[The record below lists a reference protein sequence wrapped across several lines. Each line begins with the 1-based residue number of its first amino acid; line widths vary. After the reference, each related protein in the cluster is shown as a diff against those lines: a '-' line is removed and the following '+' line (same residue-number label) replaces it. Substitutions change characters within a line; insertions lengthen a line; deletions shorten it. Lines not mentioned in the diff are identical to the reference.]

1 MIKTILKRVGF
12 LFLVIVMGVTGFCV
26 GYGVVFAH
34 IIPGWDRPFDPPNYY
49 DPDRI
54 SWADTNNPSFFFR
67 DLGWQGGKVYDHSR
81 DIQSAYEK
89 ENILG
94 WLKLLLENMALQ
106 LKNHKPLDG
115 TILHDIA
122 VKLQETQQNTKN
134 LDQSDTA
141 AKLLQSTIL
150 RDMNRYD
157 DDTNDYDPKEQA
169 KAIGDTYASY
179 ANAAADSQKDAE
191 EVSKTVDEL
200 LEAANQAEG
209 DMQIQQIKSQ
219 LSGLEESEKARQN
232 ALLAQLAQLRA
243 IDQKSRRMMTW
254 PIIGRSEMQSCMSRI
269 RITPRNGRSSSTSS
283 RKGVAGLNSN
293 DEWRNRQC
301 GVRHVIS
308 DQYH

>member
-122 VKLQETQQNTKN
+122 IKIQETQQHTKN

-169 KAIGDTYASY
+169 KAIGECRSGFPKGCRG
-179 ANAAADSQKDAE
+179 SQQDR
-191 EVSKTVDEL
+191 
-200 LEAANQAEG
+200 G
-209 DMQIQQIKSQ
+209 
-219 LSGLEESEKARQN
+219 
-232 ALLAQLAQLRA
+232 
-243 IDQKSRRMMTW
+243 
-254 PIIGRSEMQSCMSRI
+254 
-269 RITPRNGRSSSTSS
+269 
-283 RKGVAGLNSN
+283 
-293 DEWRNRQC
+293 
-301 GVRHVIS
+301 
-308 DQYH
+308 

>member
-1 MIKTILKRVGF
+1 MIKRILKRVGF
-12 LFLVIVMGVTGFCV
+12 LFLVIVMGITGFCV

-34 IIPGWDRPFDPPNYY
+34 IIPGWDRTFDPPNYY

-89 ENILG
+89 ENILS
-94 WLKLLLENMALQ
+94 WLKLLLENIALQ

-122 VKLQETQQNTKN
+122 VKIQETQQNTKN

-200 LEAANQAEG
+200 LDAANQAEG
-209 DMQIQQIKSQ
+209 DMQSSRSRASFLDWKRVRKHGRMRCWHS
-219 LSGLEESEKARQN
+219 SRNSAR
-232 ALLAQLAQLRA
+232 LTRR
-243 IDQKSRRMMTW
+243 SRQTTTW
-254 PIIGRSEMQSCMSRI
+254 PIIGRSETQSCMSRI
-269 RITPRNGRSSSTSS
+269 RIILRKSLARYPS
-283 RKGVAGLNSN
+283 R
-293 DEWRNRQC
+293 
-301 GVRHVIS
+301 
-308 DQYH
+308 

>member
-191 EVSKTVDEL
+191 KVSKTVDEL
-200 LEAANQAEG
+200 LDAANQAEG

-243 IDQKSRRMMTW
+243 IDQKIQT
-254 PIIGRSEMQSCMSRI
+254 
-269 RITPRNGRSSSTSS
+269 N
-283 RKGVAGLNSN
+283 ADLAYY
-293 DEWRNRQC
+293 RQ
-301 GVRHVIS
+301 VRDAELHVQ
-308 DQYH
+308 DP

>member
-1 MIKTILKRVGF
+1 MIKTILKRGGF

-67 DLGWQGGKVYDHSR
+67 DLGWQGGKVYDHSW

-191 EVSKTVDEL
+191 KVSKTVDEL
-200 LEAANQAEG
+200 LDAANQAEG

-243 IDQKSRRMMTW
+243 IDQKIQTNDDLAYYRQVRDAELHIQDPYHPTDREKQQYQQ
-254 PIIGRSEMQSCMSRI
+254 PEGRGWVEF
-269 RITPRNGRSSSTSS
+269 
-283 RKGVAGLNSN
+283 K
-293 DEWRNRQC
+293 
-301 GVRHVIS
+301 
-308 DQYH
+308 